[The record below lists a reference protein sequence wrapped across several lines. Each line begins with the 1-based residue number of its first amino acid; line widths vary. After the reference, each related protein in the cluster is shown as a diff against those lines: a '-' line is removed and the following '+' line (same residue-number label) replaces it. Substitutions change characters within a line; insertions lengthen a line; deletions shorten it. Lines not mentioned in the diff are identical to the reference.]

1 MVRVL
6 ARAPTRIDLGGG
18 TLDIRP
24 LAYLLDHRTTV
35 NMGISLYTSAVVEIA
50 PKGEAFTI
58 ESEDLGLTLSGSFD
72 ELKKQK
78 ELPLIGELLGAVWA
92 PELPALR
99 IKTSSQSPA
108 GAGLGGSSS
117 LAVSVTG
124 ALHRLKMECTGQS
137 NLDDHA
143 LVRLVQDVEA
153 RVISCPTGCQDYWG
167 ALRGGT
173 NLIFQSFGDP
183 EVTTLNSEITR
194 WLRERLVICFSG
206 VSRASGIN
214 NWNIF
219 RSAFDGDRD
228 LIERLNQIGQYAEQ
242 MAQAIEAQNWKS
254 VIQAS
259 KSEWELRK
267 VLWPAIETKETK
279 AIDQAANNAGADLVR
294 ICGAGGGGVM
304 AAICEPE
311 VRSQVCRAIEL
322 VGGQVLEA
330 TPADKGLVVQ
340 VEK

>member
-24 LAYLLDHRTTV
+24 LAYLLDHRMTV
-35 NMGISLYTSAVVEIA
+35 NMGISLYTSATVEIA
-50 PKGEAFTI
+50 AKDGVYAI
-58 ESEDLGLTLSGSFD
+58 ESEDLGRSLSGSFD
-72 ELKKQK
+72 DLINQK
-78 ELPLIGELLGAVWA
+78 ELPLIGELLGAVWS
-92 PELPALR
+92 PDLPAIH

-117 LAVSVTG
+117 LAVSLAG
-124 ALHRLKMECTGQS
+124 ALHRLKMEYTNQKK
-137 NLDDHA
+137 LDDHA

-173 NLIFQSFGDP
+173 NLIYQSFGDP
-183 EVTTLNSEITR
+183 NVTTLNSEITS
-194 WLRERLVICFSG
+194 WLGERLVICFSG

-219 RSAFDGDRD
+219 RSAFDGDQG
-228 LIERLNQIGQYAEQ
+228 LIGRLNQIGQYADQ
-242 MAQAIEAQNWKS
+242 MAQAIKAQQWKD

-259 KSEWELRK
+259 KDEWELRK
-267 VLWPAIETKETK
+267 ALWPAIETNETK
-279 AIDQAANNAGADLVR
+279 AIDHAAIAAGADLVR
-294 ICGAGGGGVM
+294 VCGAGGGGVM
-304 AAICEPE
+304 AIVCEPE
-311 VRSQVCRAIEL
+311 VRGQVCQAIEL
-322 VGGQVLEA
+322 AGGELLEA
-330 TPADKGLVVQ
+330 MPCEMGLTVQ
-340 VEK
+340 FEA